1 VRITGGFAANQDV
14 LTWVNKTGITASYN
28 GATGI
33 LTLTGNATLATYQ
46 ALLRSVKFKTPAGG
60 VAGARTI
67 AITVNDGL
75 LDSDAVNRTVN
86 VT

>member
-1 VRITGGFAANQDV
+1 
-14 LTWVNKTGITASYN
+14 
-28 GATGI
+28 
-33 LTLTGNATLATYQ
+33 
-46 ALLRSVKFKTPAGG
+46 LRSLKFKTPTGAPG
-60 VAGARTI
+60 GARTI